1 MDKKTMDLPIR
12 TDLPISAQKLISEY
26 AKPLT
31 RPDWRDGSYCNNAF
45 KLCAS
50 NKYLHN
56 MFLKYYNGLNSCV
69 QHRYN
74 SIELNESIMDTI
86 NIYGENI
93 FKIYPYTSLVVYYN
107 YYFMLRHF
115 KLLNNADTFLI
126 RQLYYDSYEV
136 EVEFWN

>member
-1 MDKKTMDLPIR
+1 
-12 TDLPISAQKLISEY
+12 
-26 AKPLT
+26 
-31 RPDWRDGSYCNNAF
+31 
-45 KLCAS
+45 
-50 NKYLHN
+50 